1 MRKITIGTAAFGIPY
16 GINKNKNAVTSKE
29 IKKII
34 SLARKNYIH
43 SYDTSPSYGISENI
57 LGKELYDIDI
67 VSSKI
72 LKIKKNKITKDDI
85 LKIDE
90 CFETTR
96 LNLKKN
102 NLDILYIHHPE
113 DLIAE
118 GSEYLYEW
126 LNNKKLE
133 NKINKIGI
141 SVFFEKDLECI
152 ISKYK
157 IDTVQIP
164 LNLFDQRFLNSGLID
179 DLYSKNIDINV
190 RSIFLQGLL
199 MKEFDSLPPYFRN
212 FTKEFNQLKKISKE
226 YNQSIMNI
234 ALLFVLNIKK
244 INKLIIG
251 VKIEQQLQEIIDI
264 FKINI
269 YLKNTDILSSSNI
282 NLIYPTLWK

>member
-29 IKKII
+29 VKKII
-34 SLARKNYIH
+34 SLARKNHIH

-57 LGKELYDIDI
+57 LGKELCDIDI

-141 SVFFEKDLECI
+141 SVFFEKDLESI

-179 DLYSKNIDINV
+179 DLYSKNIDINA
-190 RSIFLQGLL
+190 RIIF
-199 MKEFDSLPPYFRN
+199 
-212 FTKEFNQLKKISKE
+212 
-226 YNQSIMNI
+226 
-234 ALLFVLNIKK
+234 
-244 INKLIIG
+244 
-251 VKIEQQLQEIIDI
+251 
-264 FKINI
+264 
-269 YLKNTDILSSSNI
+269 
-282 NLIYPTLWK
+282 